1 MNESNTNFKDLDK
14 SQEVSTSS
22 KAPKQNKMKRT
33 SWLAISSLACILLG
47 IGFLLV
53 PSLSFVMRL
62 RIAFCFSLA
71 TLVLGIIAFIIIGFH
86 GEKLKGRGYAFA
98 AVVLA
103 LFYILM
109 GMNSLARFMDYKAK
123 YNLRKL
129 RKALIVYAE
138 DRDKHLPVANNW
150 CDLLMRY
157 DKSLSRGNFKHPL
170 IKGSECDF
178 AFNKNLDGLRLADIP
193 GDVIL
198 LFGAKGGWNLNG
210 GVELLKERPNLDTYI
225 LFVNGDISPYS
236 FSDEGIQKW
245 DDDLEKTSIEPLR
258 WKP

>member
-1 MNESNTNFKDLDK
+1 VNKLSNKK
-14 SQEVSTSS
+14 
-22 KAPKQNKMKRT
+22 T
-33 SWLAISSLACILLG
+33 SWLAIASLISIIFA

-62 RIAFCFSLA
+62 RIAFCLSLA
-71 TLVLGIIAFIIIGFH
+71 ALVLGIIAFIIIGFH
-86 GEKLKGRGYAFA
+86 GEKLKGRGYAFT

-129 RKALIVYAE
+129 RRALIAYAE
-138 DRDKHLPVANNW
+138 DRDEHLPVANNW
-150 CDLLMRY
+150 CDLLMKY
-157 DKSLSRGNFKHPL
+157 DKSLSRGSFTHPL

-178 AFNKNLDGLRLADIP
+178 AFNKNLDGLRLADIS
-193 GDVIL
+193 GDAVL
-198 LFGAKGGWNLNG
+198 LFGTSGNWNLTG
-210 GVELLKERPNLDTYI
+210 TAELLKERQSLDTYI
-225 LFVNGDISPYS
+225 LFVNGDIYRYS
-236 FSDEGIQKW
+236 FSDEGVQKW
-245 DDDLEKTSIEPLR
+245 DDDLKETFIEPLR